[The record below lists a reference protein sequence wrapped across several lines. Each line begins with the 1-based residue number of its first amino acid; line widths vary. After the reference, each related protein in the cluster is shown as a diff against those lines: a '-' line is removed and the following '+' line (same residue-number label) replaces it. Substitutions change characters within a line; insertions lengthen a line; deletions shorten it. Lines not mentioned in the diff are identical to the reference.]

1 LKTLLIDADITAYE
15 VASSVEQT
23 LEIEEGYFQTF
34 CNFEEVKEII
44 LDKLNRLIED
54 LDADKYALALTD
66 SVGNYRKEIYE
77 FYKGKRSTIKKPIVL
92 KHVKQWM
99 IDDLGAYWR
108 PGLEG
113 DDILGI
119 LATHP
124 TLLKGEKVIVSED
137 KDLQTI
143 PGMLYRKGELIQ
155 VTEEEAFRYFMMQT
169 LTGDST
175 DGYPGLPGYGPV
187 KAEKWLDTVEAS
199 TPTNL
204 WRAVVDAYERFGMTE
219 EDALLQARCA
229 RILTAD
235 LYDFANKKPILW
247 TPPVS

>member
-1 LKTLLIDADITAYE
+1 LRTVLIDADILAYE
-15 VASSVEQT
+15 AASAVEQV

-34 CNFEEVKEII
+34 CDLNEVKEAI
-44 LDKLNRLIED
+44 LDKIERIKEDTGAD
-54 LDADKYALALTD
+54 LCAHALTD
-66 SVGNYRKEIYE
+66 SEGNFRKEVYE
-77 FYKGKRSTIKKPIVL
+77 PYKGKRSSIKKPIVL

-124 TLLKGEKVIVSED
+124 TLIKGETVIYSED

-143 PGMLYRKGELIQ
+143 PGLLYRKGELTE
-155 VTEEEAFRYFMMQT
+155 VTQEEAFRYFMMQT

-187 KAEKWLDTVEAS
+187 KAKAWLSGVEAP
-199 TPTNL
+199 TPVNI

-219 EDALLQARCA
+219 EDALVQARCA

-235 LYDFANKKPILW
+235 LYNFKAREPILW
-247 TPPVS
+247 TPPS